1 MSAELVLLTI
11 LGALIVIAALNHLDN
26 DDDDERK

>member
-11 LGALIVIAALNHLDN
+11 LGALVVIAALNYLDN
-26 DDDDERK
+26 DEEGK

>member
-11 LGALIVIAALNHLDN
+11 LGALVVIAALNYLDN
-26 DDDDERK
+26 DDNERK

>member
-11 LGALIVIAALNHLDN
+11 LGALVVIAALNYLDN
-26 DDDDERK
+26 DDDERK

>member
-11 LGALIVIAALNHLDN
+11 LGALIVIAALNYLDN
-26 DDDDERK
+26 DDDERK